1 MKQSLLKIEGE
12 MMSIRET
19 FDKIAPSATLF
30 PELTQAEKE
39 TNRILVQI
47 ANRICSYRNKYL
59 RIMPNRFIMFLKKY
73 LNL

>member
-1 MKQSLLKIEGE
+1 
-12 MMSIRET
+12 MSIREKL
-19 FDKIAPSATLF
+19 DKIAPSATLF

-47 ANRICSYRNKYL
+47 ANRICSCRNEYL
-59 RIMPNRFIMFLKKY
+59 RIMSNRFIMSLKKH